1 MKRYFISDIMS
12 IYTKEMKDFAKDKS
26 MIFMTIMQPLI
37 WLILMGSGMRGLTDN
52 MQYANNILD
61 GAPNYLTFLT
71 PGIMIMTALYG
82 GLYGGVTLLSDI
94 RFGYINR
101 LLSSP
106 ISRASIVIGKIMA
119 TVVQT
124 GMQIIFVIL
133 FSLLLGVR
141 YQAGIWGILIIIII
155 ASFFCIIMASISLI
169 LSTIFKTH
177 NAIYSLVSF
186 ITLPLMFTSNA
197 MFPNSSMP
205 EWLNV
210 ITYINPITYAV
221 KPIRELI
228 VSQNIISNFWIN
240 SGIVFVLACIFMG
253 FTIKRFHA
261 KFI

>member
-1 MKRYFISDIMS
+1 MKTYFMGDVIS

-37 WLILMGSGMRGLTDN
+37 WLLLMGSGMGGLTDN
-52 MQYANNILD
+52 MGYAADILD
-61 GAPNYLTFLT
+61 GAPDYLTFLT

-106 ISRASIVIGKIMA
+106 ISRASIIMGKILA

-124 GMQIIFVIL
+124 GMQVIFVIL

-141 YQAGIWGILIIIII
+141 YQSGILGVFIILLIT
-155 ASFFCIIMASISLI
+155 SFFCIIMAAISLI

-197 MFPNSSMP
+197 MFPNNSMP
-205 EWLNV
+205 KWLNA
-210 ITYINPITYAV
+210 ITYVNPITYAV
-221 KPIRELI
+221 KPIRTLLVHTNGVGSI
-228 VSQNIISNFWIN
+228 WIN
-240 SGIVFVLACIFMG
+240 SGIVIGLAVIFTG
-253 FTIKRFHA
+253 FSIRRFHA
-261 KFI
+261 KFV

>member
-1 MKRYFISDIMS
+1 MKKYFVSDIMS

-37 WLILMGSGMRGLTDN
+37 WLLLMGSGMGGLMDN
-52 MQYANNILD
+52 TQYANNILD

-106 ISRASIVIGKIMA
+106 ISRTSIIIGKIMA
-119 TVVQT
+119 TIVQT
-124 GMQIIFVIL
+124 GMQIILVIL
-133 FSLLLGVR
+133 FSMLLGAK
-141 YQAGIWGILIIIII
+141 YQTGIFGILIIMLI
-155 ASFFCIIMASISLI
+155 ASLFCTIMVSISLI

-197 MFPNSSMP
+197 MFPNNSMP
-205 EWLNV
+205 KWLNI

-221 KPIRELI
+221 KPIRALI
-228 VSQNIISNFWIN
+228 VSTSVVENVWIN
-240 SGIVFVLACIFMG
+240 SVVVAGLACLFIG
-253 FTIKRFHA
+253 FTIKRFYVR
-261 KFI
+261 FV